1 MNRSGIYYAKEKA
14 IFLSDKLLESNSDF
28 EISHELGHCIKKHE
42 ELSAYYNATDYSRRK
57 LEFEANRI
65 AIEILLFIWSNE
77 YDLERATECSKVHGI
92 LQHTMESRKL
102 RSRKHAKLWM
112 KKYPYRSYSFDKG
125 NSFLRDYKIIISKK

>member
-1 MNRSGIYYAKEKA
+1 MFVFEVNRHLLKLVNDMGLDLYFVEMNRSGIYYAKEKA

-28 EISHELGHCIKKHE
+28 EVSHELGHCIKKHE

-77 YDLERATECSKVHGI
+77 YDLEREQLNAVKF
-92 LQHTMESRKL
+92 MEYYNIPWNLESCVRESML
-102 RSRKHAKLWM
+102 N
-112 KKYPYRSYSFDKG
+112 YG
-125 NSFLRDYKIIISKK
+125 

>member
-1 MNRSGIYYAKEKA
+1 MFLFEVNRHLLKLVNDMGLDLYFVEMNRSGIYYAKEKA
-14 IFLSDKLLESNSDF
+14 IFLSDKLLEGNSDF

-77 YDLERATECSKVHGI
+77 YDLEREQLNAVKF
-92 LQHTMESRKL
+92 MEYYNIPWNLESCVRESML
-102 RSRKHAKLWM
+102 N
-112 KKYPYRSYSFDKG
+112 YG
-125 NSFLRDYKIIISKK
+125 

>member
-1 MNRSGIYYAKEKA
+1 MFVFEVNRHLLKLVNDMGLDLYFVKMNRSGIYYAKEKA
-14 IFLSDKLLESNSDF
+14 IFLSDKLLEGNSDF

-77 YDLERATECSKVHGI
+77 YDLEREQLNAVKF
-92 LQHTMESRKL
+92 MEYYNIPWNLESCVRESML
-102 RSRKHAKLWM
+102 N
-112 KKYPYRSYSFDKG
+112 YG
-125 NSFLRDYKIIISKK
+125 

>member
-1 MNRSGIYYAKEKA
+1 MFVFEVNRHLLKLVNDMGLDLYFVEMNRSGIYYAKEKA

-77 YDLERATECSKVHGI
+77 YDLEREQLNAVKF
-92 LQHTMESRKL
+92 MEYYNIPWNLENYVRESML
-102 RSRKHAKLWM
+102 N
-112 KKYPYRSYSFDKG
+112 YG
-125 NSFLRDYKIIISKK
+125 

>member
-1 MNRSGIYYAKEKA
+1 MFVFEVNRHLLKLVNDMGLDLYFVEMNRSGIYYAKEKA
-14 IFLSDKLLESNSDF
+14 IFLSDKLLESNYDF

-77 YDLERATECSKVHGI
+77 YDLEREQLNAVKF
-92 LQHTMESRKL
+92 MEYYNIPWNLESCVRESML
-102 RSRKHAKLWM
+102 N
-112 KKYPYRSYSFDKG
+112 YG
-125 NSFLRDYKIIISKK
+125 

>member
-1 MNRSGIYYAKEKA
+1 MCEVNHHLLKIVNDMGLDLIFTDMDRSGIYFADEKV
-14 IFLSDKLLESNSDF
+14 IFLSDKLLENKSDF

-77 YDLERATECSKVHGI
+77 YDLEREQLNAVKF
-92 LQHTMESRKL
+92 MEYYNIPWNLESCVRESML
-102 RSRKHAKLWM
+102 N
-112 KKYPYRSYSFDKG
+112 YG
-125 NSFLRDYKIIISKK
+125 

>member
-1 MNRSGIYYAKEKA
+1 MSEVNHHLLKIVNDMGLNLIFTDMDRSGIYFADEKV
-14 IFLSDKLLESNSDF
+14 IFLSNKLLENNSDF

-77 YDLERATECSKVHGI
+77 YDFEREQLNAVKFMEYYNIPWNLESYVR
-92 LQHTMESRKL
+92 ESML
-102 RSRKHAKLWM
+102 N
-112 KKYPYRSYSFDKG
+112 YG
-125 NSFLRDYKIIISKK
+125 

>member
-1 MNRSGIYYAKEKA
+1 MLKIVNDMGLDLIFTDMDRSGIYFADEKV
-14 IFLSDKLLESNSDF
+14 IFLSDKLLENNSDF

-77 YDLERATECSKVHGI
+77 YD
-92 LQHTMESRKL
+92 
-102 RSRKHAKLWM
+102 
-112 KKYPYRSYSFDKG
+112 FDKEQLNAVKFMEYYSIPWNLESCVRESMLNYG
-125 NSFLRDYKIIISKK
+125 

>member
-1 MNRSGIYYAKEKA
+1 MFVFEVNRHLLKLVNDMGLDLYFVEMNRSGIYYAKEKA

-65 AIEILLFIWSNE
+65 AIEILLFIWSKE
-77 YDLERATECSKVHGI
+77 YDLEREQLNAVKF
-92 LQHTMESRKL
+92 MEYYNIPWNL
-102 RSRKHAKLWM
+102 E
-112 KKYPYRSYSFDKG
+112 SYVRESMLNYG
-125 NSFLRDYKIIISKK
+125 

>member
-1 MNRSGIYYAKEKA
+1 MLKIVNDMGLDLIFTDMDRSGIYFADEKV
-14 IFLSDKLLESNSDF
+14 IFLSDKLLENNSDF

-77 YDLERATECSKVHGI
+77 YDLEREQLNAVKF
-92 LQHTMESRKL
+92 MEYYNIPWNL
-102 RSRKHAKLWM
+102 E
-112 KKYPYRSYSFDKG
+112 SYVRESMLNYG
-125 NSFLRDYKIIISKK
+125 

>member
-1 MNRSGIYYAKEKA
+1 MFVFEVNRHLLKLVNDMGLDLYFVEMNRSGIYYAKEKA

-28 EISHELGHCIKKHE
+28 EISHELGHCIKKLE

-77 YDLERATECSKVHGI
+77 YDLEREQLNAVKF
-92 LQHTMESRKL
+92 ME
-102 RSRKHAKLWM
+102 
-112 KKYPYRSYSFDKG
+112 YYSIPWNLESCVRESMLNYG
-125 NSFLRDYKIIISKK
+125 

>member
-1 MNRSGIYYAKEKA
+1 MFVFEVNRHLLKLVNDMGLDLYFVEMNRSGIYYAKEKA

-57 LEFEANRI
+57 LEFEANQI

-77 YDLERATECSKVHGI
+77 YDLEREQLNAVKF
-92 LQHTMESRKL
+92 MEYYNIPWNLESCVRESML
-102 RSRKHAKLWM
+102 N
-112 KKYPYRSYSFDKG
+112 YG
-125 NSFLRDYKIIISKK
+125 

>member
-1 MNRSGIYYAKEKA
+1 MFVFEVNRHLLKLVNDMGLDLYFVEMNRSGIYYAREKA

-77 YDLERATECSKVHGI
+77 YDIEREQLNAVKFMEYYNIPWNLESCVR
-92 LQHTMESRKL
+92 ESML
-102 RSRKHAKLWM
+102 N
-112 KKYPYRSYSFDKG
+112 YG
-125 NSFLRDYKIIISKK
+125 

>member
-1 MNRSGIYYAKEKA
+1 MCEVNYHLLKIVNDMGLDLIFTDMDRSGIYFADEKV
-14 IFLSDKLLESNSDF
+14 IFLSDKLLEINSDF

-77 YDLERATECSKVHGI
+77 YDFEREQLNAVKFMEYYNIPWNLESCVR
-92 LQHTMESRKL
+92 ESML
-102 RSRKHAKLWM
+102 N
-112 KKYPYRSYSFDKG
+112 YG
-125 NSFLRDYKIIISKK
+125 